1 MSDDQNEARRPKRHR
16 LLFHCFWTLLLGVL
30 PLHPCS
36 ISTALGQQSHES
48 KQESKQESKPESSL
62 IQEQVVEGLLI
73 QLKIEPLAGAT
84 ELRQGV
90 DAKVTYTIRDANSG
104 EPLTGLHPLS
114 WMHGRDGLFPPNKVQ
129 LKEMVSQFLGGLI
142 SISADHDLNKYYL
155 LVLNGDR
162 SISIIDPLVA
172 FSITKLRN
180 LIGIPGD
187 PVDWA
192 LDEIHEKLLVTLPDE
207 GQLLV
212 IDLTRAQ
219 IEKVIDF
226 GEGTE
231 PVKVLIQEDHN
242 TAWISLDGT
251 DQLAPIDLISLEAGP
266 RISLGK
272 GRHVTAVDADSN
284 WLAATNTEDG
294 TVTIVDLNDRS
305 RVRTIEVG
313 ETPLALQYAPLAARF
328 LIACANENRLRVVD
342 PIRAQVTRSLEI
354 PRGVI
359 DVSVDPTGR
368 FAFLASPSA
377 GEVAILDTATNQ
389 LVHSITT
396 ALAPDRVICTSS
408 FAYIHDTQR
417 ANIILV
423 DLNRLSHGKLVVTE
437 LGIGRNSM
445 DSTSVGRQI
454 TSLLAP
460 TPEGNA
466 MFVGNSADKLVY
478 YYVEGMMAS
487 MGNFQ
492 TYKRI
497 PRGVLVM
504 DRSLQESGPGEY
516 STYVRFDRPGIL
528 DVPFL
533 LDQPRAL
540 LGFEV
545 EVKRDELIPVAEAL
559 TPVVVKFLQPE
570 KKIHAGDQVPLRVM
584 VSDSETGDPISDL
597 ADVQLMLFPLDGS
610 FQERLAAKPVGD
622 GIYQCVG
629 SFPEQLRFGVLVQV
643 ESRGLTFGTSPLF
656 EIPVYPEAN

>member
-1 MSDDQNEARRPKRHR
+1 MSNDHTQWRPQPLH
-16 LLFHCFWTLLLGVL
+16 FIFWILLLAGL
-30 PLHPCS
+30 PFDTVSVSSP
-36 ISTALGQQSHES
+36 ILGEQSVESQQGD
-48 KQESKQESKPESSL
+48 SL
-62 IQEQVVEGLLI
+62 IQEQVVEGLRI
-73 QLKIEPLAGAT
+73 QLEIEPLDGAT

-90 DAKVTYTIRDANSG
+90 DARVTYTIRDANSG

-114 WMHGRDGLFPPNKVQ
+114 WMHGREGKFPPNKEQ
-129 LKEMVSQFLGGLI
+129 LKELVKKFLGGLI
-142 SISADHDLNKYYL
+142 SVPADHDLNKYYL

-162 SISIIDPLVA
+162 SISIIDPQIS

-192 LDEIHEKLLVTLPDE
+192 IDEIHEKLLVTLPDE

-219 IEKVIDF
+219 IEKKIEF

-231 PVKVLIQEDHN
+231 PVKVLIQENHEI
-242 TAWISLDGT
+242 AWVSLDGT
-251 DQLAPIDLISLEAGP
+251 DQLASIDLTSLEEGP
-266 RISLGK
+266 RIALGK
-272 GRHVTAVDADSN
+272 GRHVTAVDPDSN

-305 RVRTIEVG
+305 RIRTIEVG
-313 ETPLALQYAPLAARF
+313 KTPLALQYAPLAARF

-342 PIRAQVTRSLEI
+342 PERAQVTRSLEI
-354 PRGVI
+354 PRGVV

-368 FAFLASPSA
+368 FAFLASPSE
-377 GEVAILDTATNQ
+377 GEVAILDTASKK
-389 LVHSITT
+389 LVDTITT

-423 DLNRLSHGKLVVTE
+423 DLNRLARNELVVTE

-445 DSTSVGRQI
+445 DSTSAGRQI

-460 TPEGNA
+460 TPEGNS
-466 MFVGNSADKLVY
+466 MFVGNSADKLIY

-528 DVPFL
+528 DIPFL

-540 LGFEV
+540 VGFEV
-545 EVKRDELIPVAEAL
+545 EVKRDEQIPVLEVV
-559 TPVVVKFLQPE
+559 TPVGVKFLEPE
-570 KKIHAGDQVPLRVM
+570 DKIRAGDQVSLRV
-584 VSDSETGDPISDL
+584 VVTDSETGDPVDDL
-597 ADVQLMLFPLDGS
+597 GDVQVMLFPLDGS
-610 FQERLAAKPVGD
+610 FQERLAAKPEGD
-622 GIYQCVG
+622 GIYQCLG
-629 SFPEQLRFGVLVQV
+629 SFPEQLRFGLLVQV
-643 ESRGLTFGTSPLF
+643 ESRGLTFRDSPLF
-656 EIPVYPEAN
+656 EIPVYPGTKK